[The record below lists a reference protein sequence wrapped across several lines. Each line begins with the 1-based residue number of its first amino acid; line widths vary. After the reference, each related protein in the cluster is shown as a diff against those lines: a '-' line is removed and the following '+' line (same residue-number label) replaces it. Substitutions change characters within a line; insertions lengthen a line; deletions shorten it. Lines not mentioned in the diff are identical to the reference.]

1 MTSQVQVPTIAR
13 FIHQNDEGAPRF
25 TAAYI
30 RTTDAVY
37 FAWATLY
44 HTDLYVKSIGREIS
58 FDRLKKFVA
67 TPVPPDSFI
76 NDFMSVGV
84 IDIEDVREKLSAI
97 LADHIN
103 GEMTFM
109 DLKHSF
115 ISDLVRDFIL
125 DTL

>member
-1 MTSQVQVPTIAR
+1 MTKIQVPTVAR

-44 HTDLYVKSIGREIS
+44 HTDIYVKSIGREIS
-58 FDRLKKFVA
+58 FDRLSKF
-67 TPVPPDSFI
+67 TETLLPPETFI
-76 NDFMSVGV
+76 NEYMNVGI
-84 IDIEDVREKLSAI
+84 IDIEDVQEKLSAI
-97 LADHIN
+97 IADHVN
-103 GEMTFM
+103 ADLTFM
-109 DLKHSF
+109 DLKHAF
-115 ISDLVRDFIL
+115 ISDLVRGFIL